1 MYHSC
6 VNEIKIS
13 IFFLNMVVKVNNGSK
28 SKPTHVLNGI
38 TPKSF
43 SSEMSFS
50 VISLV
55 TVIVE

>member
-1 MYHSC
+1 
-6 VNEIKIS
+6 
-13 IFFLNMVVKVNNGSK
+13 MVVKVNNGSK